1 VDLGVL
7 KRAGVAVAVA
17 DAIAEVRA
25 AADYVTKA
33 AGGHVAVR
41 EAVDLILKAQN
52 KWRRL
57 VQEYSS

>member
-1 VDLGVL
+1 
-7 KRAGVAVAVA
+7 VAVA

-33 AGGHVAVR
+33 AGGHGAVR